1 MPKFSLIVVL
11 FHFLLV
17 VLDKNDMN
25 MSSANNM
32 YYNELQLINLA
43 TSIRSGL
50 NLLWFAKK
58 CHWNL
63 NSETLWN
70 MR

>member
-25 MSSANNM
+25 MSSANNI
-32 YYNELQLINLA
+32 YYNELQLINLE
-43 TSIRSGL
+43 TSIRGL
-50 NLLWFAKK
+50 QRNAI
-58 CHWNL
+58 
-63 NSETLWN
+63 EI
-70 MR
+70 